1 MKQTFKGWN
10 FFLPKQK
17 LSADGSSSTT
27 LETLRAEKQ
36 RLEARLTEIPV
47 QVAKLQNSINLIQ
60 SDINWLSGLNNR
72 RKKGWEKDNGKSVE
86 QAIYDGNNRIVDY
99 TAQVKALNEEKSRIP
114 DQTDAIDRQIDAL
127 VNGESSGLSKGLTTA
142 QAQQVGQLALQKEQD
157 AIAHEADM
165 QKVELQKAQTEAQT
179 EAEKAKGMNPTLKWG
194 LIIGG
199 SVLAI
204 IGIYF
209 LMKHKKALALQN
221 QAS

>member
-1 MKQTFKGWN
+1 M
-10 FFLPKQK
+10 
-17 LSADGSSSTT
+17 
-27 LETLRAEKQ
+27 
-36 RLEARLTEIPV
+36 
-47 QVAKLQNSINLIQ
+47 
-60 SDINWLSGLNNR
+60 NNR